1 MDLLKREDLRSR
13 MIGIVPELKLR
24 PNTGRLWHD
33 VLFLLIAAVLQIFI
47 LPSIFGKHLTIDILT
62 PWLAISFVR
71 QHSLQATILALV
83 GALVLEMHD
92 AVPAGMYIVI
102 YWIMAN
108 VIINMRL
115 TISWRHAIPWLVMYT
130 LCSIWVV
137 FFEAFVTILKVGVD
151 VLDLQYW
158 WYQLIRIAISVGIGM
173 FFCREWLDFNAEE
186 PVPQ

>member
-1 MDLLKREDLRSR
+1 MELLKRHDLRSR
-13 MIGIVPELKLR
+13 FIEIIPELKLR

-33 VLFLLIAAVLQIFI
+33 ILFLLIVAVLQIFI
-47 LPSIFGKHLTIDILT
+47 LPSLFGKRLVIDLLT

-71 QHSLQATILALV
+71 QHALQATVLALV
-83 GALVLEMHD
+83 GACVLEMHD

-102 YWIMAN
+102 YWIMCN

-115 TISWRHAIPWLVMYT
+115 TLSWRHSIPWLVMYS
-130 LCSIWVV
+130 LCSVWVI

-151 VLDLQYW
+151 ALDLQYW
-158 WYQLIRIAISVGIGM
+158 WYQLIRVAISMAIGM
-173 FFCREWLDFNAEE
+173 YLCREWLDFNAEE